1 MKFIN
6 YLESIAG
13 IEVFPLISLTL
24 FFTFFVVLTIW
35 VLKVDKKRIMEMKNI
50 PLNESNESKQ

>member
-24 FFTFFVVLTIW
+24 FFSFFVVLTIW